1 MAEAVDVAALHDP
14 ASVDRALAQAA
25 TAVRFGQADVAAI
38 PHRTRLSR
46 RQPEDSTFGEGGS
59 DSLPLSGLLRSNDV
73 WSARRR

>member
-25 TAVRFGQADVAAI
+25 TAVRFGQADMAAI

-46 RQPEDSTFGEGGS
+46 KAAGRQYVWRGRFRFFAFV
-59 DSLPLSGLLRSNDV
+59 RS
-73 WSARRR
+73 SAL